1 MIGPNTA
8 RCGAPIRARARLRSH
23 HVFVDREIYCTLHDP
38 ANGDEYEV
46 KLTVTGISGEM
57 FEFDVEGADTPQ

>member
-1 MIGPNTA
+1 M
-8 RCGAPIRARARLRSH
+8 
-23 HVFVDREIYCTLHDP
+23 DREIYCTLHDP